1 MSGSKSPLSSRRQI
15 LRGAGFAIGAMATSG
30 LVPRQARAAGYPDR
44 PVKIIVPF
52 APAGPTDIMARVLS
66 RHLGEAIDG
75 SVIIENKAGA
85 GGNIGIGAAAHAEP
99 DGYTLLV
106 TSSAYVVNP
115 GLYEKIPYDP
125 YKDFAPIA
133 ELGTSPNVILVGP
146 KLGINSI
153 AELIARAKANP
164 NELNYASPGIG
175 TTPHLSGELLKIVGG
190 IQITHVP
197 FSGAGPR
204 HSGGA
209 RRHHAAGLRGVA
221 AGASLHR
228 VRGVEGAGRHRRQSL
243 VRSARRADHG
253 RTRPQ
258 GFHRRHLPGFFGAGQ
273 NPARDRYAALDQCD
287 QISETSGDRRAA
299 SQSTGLRFSPMG
311 RTACA
316 SGSRTK
322 SEMARRRHKGGHQAG
337 PTKSWR
343 RLTGCSPKRSCQ
355 QRKSS
360 RNAHGHTTDRISVP
374 LQNDVPADPP
384 GNHPTIQYID
394 HQQGLPR
401 MLQFF
406 EGLKAEICRTDRAG
420 PSRRCSSRPTTAPT
434 STRPGIFIPP

>member
-1 MSGSKSPLSSRRQI
+1 MSGSKPPLPSRRQI
-15 LRGAGFAIGAMATSG
+15 LRGAGLAIGAMATSG
-30 LVPRQARAAGYPDR
+30 LVARQARAAGYPDR

-66 RHLGEAIDG
+66 RHLGEAIGG

-197 FSGAGPR
+197 FSGAGPAIQAVLGGITQLACAALPPA
-204 HSGGA
+204 HPYIESGALKALAVTGA
-209 RRHHAAGLRGVA
+209 NRWFDLPDVPTMVELGYKDFVA
-221 AGASLHR
+221 
-228 VRGVEGAGRHRRQSL
+228 
-243 VRSARRADHG
+243 D
-253 RTRPQ
+253 TFQ
-258 GFHRRHLPGFFGAGQ
+258 GFLAPVKTPPEIVTLLSTNAIRILKTPEIAEQLRNDGFEVLANGPDGMRKRIEDEVPKWRDVVAKAGIK
-273 NPARDRYAALDQCD
+273 P
-287 QISETSGDRRAA
+287 
-299 SQSTGLRFSPMG
+299 
-311 RTACA
+311 
-316 SGSRTK
+316 
-322 SEMARRRHKGGHQAG
+322 
-337 PTKSWR
+337 
-343 RLTGCSPKRSCQ
+343 
-355 QRKSS
+355 
-360 RNAHGHTTDRISVP
+360 V
-374 LQNDVPADPP
+374 
-384 GNHPTIQYID
+384 
-394 HQQGLPR
+394 
-401 MLQFF
+401 
-406 EGLKAEICRTDRAG
+406 
-420 PSRRCSSRPTTAPT
+420 
-434 STRPGIFIPP
+434 